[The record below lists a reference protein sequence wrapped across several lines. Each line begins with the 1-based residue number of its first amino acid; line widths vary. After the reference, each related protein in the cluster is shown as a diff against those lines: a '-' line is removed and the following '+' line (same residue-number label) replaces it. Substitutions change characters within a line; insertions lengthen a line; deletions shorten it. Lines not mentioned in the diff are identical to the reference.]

1 MVVPK
6 INSAHGSETR
16 NIINAAIDSIN
27 TQGKSI
33 QDLVAEGQLTPEQ
46 YAELIEKVNSNVQKG
61 DISIFD
67 INKNYGKI
75 DQSFLSLGLLEQ
87 IAGTSPILSEVAD
100 GSVTTKKHA
109 DKAVTLPKIYS
120 PFGILPK
127 STVFSMEE
135 NNSTRLLSAP
145 VFLNAGDKIV
155 MTDSNM
161 SMSVYYEYNVGGE
174 IIPSHISGWVKEFVA
189 EESRNHTIRAR
200 LDDNSIIRDRTDY
213 FASRIYIDNKEVA
226 LKKSEFAQSFNE
238 RFSALQSAPELEL
251 VSGTIK
257 GTDGTFSAVQSNV
270 VSVVHMSMKPNEY
283 VRLKNTTDFEMALW
297 IQGSNTFHDGW
308 NSTEYV
314 AQTDT
319 IISFMVRRANNL
331 RLDIED
337 ARPQIE
343 YSTGN
348 EFARKSDL
356 FNIEGG
362 SNSNNMLYPSYPVWG
377 HEYLYSWYE
386 KLRTNQ
392 AVKMTWAGDSTTNGS
407 DVVTGFKRHEL
418 GKKIMTLGGYDETLV
433 TTINAGHGSQHTG
446 NWLGGIKDEDKRT
459 PNGFLDEDMQGNP
472 DLYVFAYGFNDGSN
486 SHFPSLS
493 WQERIDRFEENLIEG
508 LERIRGAQYNKSPD
522 DMAIIL
528 CTPIAA
534 YDSGRGNTPPVWN
547 DKIRPIIQKACRDYN
562 CAFVDITAR
571 QYDHEFSSSWS
582 TNGDMVHPTATTNA
596 DYMSM
601 FEPLIFP
608 RLLQN

>member
-1 MVVPK
+1 MIPN
-6 INSAHGSETR
+6 IQNAHDPATR
-16 NIINAAIDSIN
+16 NIINAVIDSVN
-27 TQGKSI
+27 SQGKSI

-61 DISIFD
+61 EISIFD

-100 GSVTTKKHA
+100 GSVTTPKYA
-109 DKAVTLPKIYS
+109 MNSVTLPKLHT

-127 STVFSMEE
+127 GLSFASGGT
-135 NNSTRLLSAP
+135 TRLLSIP
-145 VFLNAGDKIV
+145 VALNKGDKIKI
-155 MTDSNM
+155 TDSNI
-161 SMSVYYEYNVGGE
+161 SMSVYYKYEVGGGE
-174 IIPSHISGWVKEFVA
+174 IIPTPVQGWVKEFTA
-189 EESRNHTIRAR
+189 TESRNHTIRAR
-200 LDDNSIIRDRTDY
+200 YDDDSTAQNQQEL
-213 FASRIYIDNKEVA
+213 FASKFYIESDEMGIRRNEFKGKFDNQIVEYQGVPKLDMVNGVISGVDGTLQAVQMDRVA
-226 LKKSEFAQSFNE
+226 VVHLQLKKGES
-238 RFSALQSAPELEL
+238 
-251 VSGTIK
+251 I
-257 GTDGTFSAVQSNV
+257 
-270 VSVVHMSMKPNEY
+270 
-283 VRLKNTTDFEMALW
+283 RLKNTTGYEMALW
-297 IQGSNTFHDGW
+297 IEGSNTYADGW
-308 NSTEYV
+308 NSTEYE
-314 AQTDT
+314 AIDDT
-319 IISFMVRRANNL
+319 IISFMIRKSVVEQL
-331 RLDIED
+331 TVEE
-337 ARPQIE
+337 AREQIE
-343 YSTGN
+343 YVNGN

-356 FNIEGG
+356 FNIESG

-377 HEYLYSWYE
+377 HEYLYSWYD
-386 KLRTNQ
+386 KLRNNQ

-418 GKKIMTLGGYDETLV
+418 GKKIMTLGGYDEALV

-446 NWLGGIKDEDKRT
+446 NWLGGDKDEDKRT

-534 YDSGRGNTPPVWN
+534 YDSGRGNTPSVWN

-582 TNGDMVHPTATTNA
+582 TNGDMVHPTATANA

>member
-6 INSAHGSETR
+6 INSSHGSETR

-33 QDLVAEGQLTPEQ
+33 QDLVAEGQLTPAQ
-46 YAELIEKVNSNVQKG
+46 YAELMEKVNSNVQKG

-75 DQSFLSLGLLEQ
+75 DQSFLSSGLLEQ

-109 DKAVTLPKIYS
+109 DKSVTLPKIYS

-135 NNSTRLLSAP
+135 NDRTRLVSAP
-145 VFLNAGDKIV
+145 IFMNPGDKIV
-155 MTDSNM
+155 ITDSDI
-161 SMSVYYEYNVGGE
+161 SMSVYYRYVKGQE
-174 IIPSHISGWVKEFVA
+174 IIPTHVTGWVNEFTA
-189 EESRNHTIRAR
+189 IESRNHTIRAR
-200 LDDNSIIRDRTDY
+200 LNDNSNVHEKTDY
-213 FASRIYIDNKEVA
+213 FASRIYIENDDMA
-226 LKKSEFAQSFNE
+226 LKKREFEGVFNSQIIEYQNIPELNILAGTISGVDGSFN
-238 RFSALQSAPELEL
+238 
-251 VSGTIK
+251 T
-257 GTDGTFSAVQSNV
+257 VQSNS
-270 VSVVHMSMKPNEY
+270 VSVVH
-283 VRLKNTTDFEMALW
+283 LKLKTGESVKLVNPKQFQMALW
-297 IQGSNTFHDGW
+297 VEGSNSFLDGW
-308 NSTEYV
+308 NSTGYE
-314 AQTDT
+314 ASTDT
-319 IISFMVRRANNL
+319 LISFMVRRTSNA
-331 RLDIED
+331 RLSVEE
-337 ARPQIE
+337 AKPQIE
-343 YSTGN
+343 YSSGN

-362 SNSNNMLYPSYPVWG
+362 SNSNNMLYPYYPVWG

-446 NWLGGIKDEDKRT
+446 NWLGGDKDEDKRT

-486 SHFPSLS
+486 SHFPGLS

-582 TNGDMVHPTATTNA
+582 TNGDMVHPTATANA

-601 FEPLIFP
+601 FEPLVFP

>member
-6 INSAHGSETR
+6 INSSHGSETR

-27 TQGKSI
+27 MQGKSI

-61 DISIFD
+61 EISIFD

-100 GSVTTKKHA
+100 GSVTTPKYA
-109 DKAVTLPKIYS
+109 MNSVTLPKLHT

-127 STVFSMEE
+127 GLSFASGGT
-135 NNSTRLLSAP
+135 TRLLSIP
-145 VFLNAGDKIV
+145 VALNKGDKIKI
-155 MTDSNM
+155 TDSNI
-161 SMSVYYEYNVGGE
+161 SMSVYYKYEVGGGE
-174 IIPSHISGWVKEFVA
+174 IIPTPVQGWVKEFTA
-189 EESRNHTIRAR
+189 TESRNHTIRAR
-200 LDDNSIIRDRTDY
+200 YDDDSTAQNQQEL
-213 FASRIYIDNKEVA
+213 FASKFYIESDEMGIRRNEFAGRFNNQIVEYQGVPKLDMVNGVISGVDGTLQAVQMDRVA
-226 LKKSEFAQSFNE
+226 VVHLQLKKGES
-238 RFSALQSAPELEL
+238 
-251 VSGTIK
+251 I
-257 GTDGTFSAVQSNV
+257 
-270 VSVVHMSMKPNEY
+270 
-283 VRLKNTTDFEMALW
+283 RLKNTTGYEMALW
-297 IQGSNTFHDGW
+297 IEGSNTYADGW
-308 NSTEYV
+308 RSTGYE
-314 AQTDT
+314 ALRDT
-319 IISFMVRRANNL
+319 VISFMIRKTVVEQL
-331 RLDIED
+331 TIEE
-337 ARPQIE
+337 ARQQIE
-343 YSTGN
+343 YVNGN

-356 FNIEGG
+356 FNIGQESGG
-362 SNSNNMLYPSYPVWG
+362 NNMLYPSYPVWG

-407 DVVTGFKRHEL
+407 DVETGFKRHEL

-446 NWLGGIKDEDKRT
+446 NWLGGDKDEDKRT

-582 TNGDMVHPTATTNA
+582 TNGDMVHPTATANA

>member
-1 MVVPK
+1 MLPK
-6 INSAHGSETR
+6 INSSHGSETR
-16 NIINAAIDSIN
+16 NIINNAIDSVNI
-27 TQGKSI
+27 QGKSI
-33 QDLVAEGQLTPEQ
+33 QDLVAKGQLTPEQ
-46 YAELIEKVNSNVQKG
+46 YATLIQSVNGLISKGEITLDDIDKSNFKLDGTMFSVE
-61 DISIFD
+61 F
-67 INKNYGKI
+67 
-75 DQSFLSLGLLEQ
+75 LEQ
-87 IAGTSPILSEVAD
+87 LNDAVIETTKLLP
-100 GSVTTKKHA
+100 GSVTTDKHA
-109 DKAVTLPKIYS
+109 NKAVTLPKIYT

-127 STVFSMEE
+127 STIFSMEE
-135 NNSTRLLSAP
+135 NDATRLVSAP
-145 VFLNAGDKIV
+145 IFLSAGDKIV

-161 SMSVYYEYNVGGE
+161 SMSVYYKYNVGGE

-200 LDDNSIIRDRTDY
+200 LDDNSIVRDRTDY

-251 VSGTIK
+251 VSGTIN
-257 GTDGTFSAVQSNV
+257 GTDGTFASAQSNV

-297 IQGSNTFHDGW
+297 IQGSNNFSDGW

-331 RLDIED
+331 RLDVED

-362 SNSNNMLYPSYPVWG
+362 SNSNNMLFPSYPVWG

-418 GKKIMTLGGYDETLV
+418 GKKIMTLGGYDEALV

-446 NWLGGIKDEDKRT
+446 NWLGGDKDEDKRT

-601 FEPLIFP
+601 FEPLVFP